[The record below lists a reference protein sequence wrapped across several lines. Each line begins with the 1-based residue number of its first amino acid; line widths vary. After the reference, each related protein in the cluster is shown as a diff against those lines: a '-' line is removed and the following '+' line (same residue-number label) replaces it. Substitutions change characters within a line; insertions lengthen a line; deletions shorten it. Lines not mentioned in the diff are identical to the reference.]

1 MARVSSSDVII
12 SLAGWKW
19 KGGRFAIIIGKQHC
33 AKRRK
38 KSAGKEVW
46 CEREELGSG
55 SDE

>member
-55 SDE
+55 LDE